1 MKQEKATAKRQAN
14 TAHFSSGL
22 DANHTIA
29 KPNDIMPTS
38 EQTSKSKRFSVRT
51 VNGKFCLE
59 NLNGELVD
67 KFGEPVE
74 TVSEVF
80 FYYNEYRASMAASW
94 LNERP

>member
-1 MKQEKATAKRQAN
+1 MKPEKATAKRQAN

-22 DANHTIA
+22 EHTE
-29 KPNDIMPTS
+29 PNDIMPTS
-38 EQTSKSKRFSVRT
+38 EQPSKSKRFSVRT
-51 VNGKFCLE
+51 VNGKFCVE

-80 FYYNEYRASMAASW
+80 FYYNEYRASMAANW